1 MRGNCSTMQ
10 NAAQAYGNTAKVTEN
25 EREREAA
32 LLMKAAAQ
40 LQKVTDDQIRDVTET
55 RRALGFNRKLWT
67 IFVTSVTTAENP
79 LPEDIKNNIASLGVF
94 ILGQTVEAMMK
105 PTADALQPLIS
116 INRNIAAGLRGRA

>member
-10 NAAQAYGNTAKVTEN
+10 NAAEAYGNTAKVTEN
-25 EREREAA
+25 DREREAA

-40 LQKVTDDQIRDVTET
+40 LQKVTDNQVSDATET
-55 RRALGFNRKLWT
+55 RRALGYNRKLWT

-79 LPEDIKNNIASLGVF
+79 LPDDIKSNIASLGVF

-105 PTADALQPLIS
+105 PTADSLQPLIS
-116 INRNIAAGLRGRA
+116 INRDIAAGLRARA